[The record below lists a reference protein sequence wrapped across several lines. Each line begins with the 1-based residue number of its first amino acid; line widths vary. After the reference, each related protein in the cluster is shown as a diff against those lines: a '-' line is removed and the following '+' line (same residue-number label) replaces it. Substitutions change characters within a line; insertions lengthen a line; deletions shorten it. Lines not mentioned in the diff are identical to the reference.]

1 MRKSLKKLGIMA
13 LTGMLCMSTAP
24 CAFAAEKAGS
34 GKSVLSQY
42 HADLANQRY
51 DLSELI
57 NDSKDL
63 TQQVKAAQHTLK
75 EAGLITKSN
84 CDKLAELSQAIK
96 SKRVELTALRSR
108 NKGLR
113 ADAKDARLA
122 GEMNLAEDALKE
134 LYDIQ
139 DQQIDLRSEIV
150 KLLDQKL
157 SFIYSI
163 QNGTV
168 EDDDADDTSTVITP
182 GISDTTEDASSET
195 TVESSE
201 ATDNEAMTADAGTS
215 TTDTETLQTEDAS
228 ANEIVTDEA
237 VIASAFDDGADLEE
251 E

>member
-1 MRKSLKKLGIMA
+1 
-13 LTGMLCMSTAP
+13 
-24 CAFAAEKAGS
+24 
-34 GKSVLSQY
+34 
-42 HADLANQRY
+42 
-51 DLSELI
+51 
-57 NDSKDL
+57 
-63 TQQVKAAQHTLK
+63 
-75 EAGLITKSN
+75 
-84 CDKLAELSQAIK
+84 
-96 SKRVELTALRSR
+96 
-108 NKGLR
+108 
-113 ADAKDARLA
+113 
-122 GEMNLAEDALKE
+122 MNLAEDALKE

-182 GISDTTEDASSET
+182 GISDTTEAASSET

-201 ATDNEAMTADAGTS
+201 ATDNEAMTADADSS